1 MATPARLSRA
11 CQRETAKESPIYKE
25 AEKTGNV
32 SEDIHFLRVSKRAYE
47 VKVSSTVRSTV
58 EIPHDPKDDTFCL
71 CSEQGKA
78 DFIVTFNP
86 KDFTED
92 CLEAKDDASRSP
104 PSVRGTEAG
113 TKKVEAS
120 DSASH

>member
-1 MATPARLSRA
+1 VP
-11 CQRETAKESPIYKE
+11 
-25 AEKTGNV
+25 TGNGYRV
-32 SEDIHFLRVSKRAYE
+32 SLSIERQKKREMSARTFIFLRVSKQAYE

-58 EIPHDPKDDTFCL
+58 EIPHDPKDDPFCL

-86 KDFTED
+86 KDFPED
-92 CLEAKDDASRSP
+92 CLEAKGDASRSP
-104 PSVRGTEAG
+104 PSVRGTGAN
-113 TKKVEAS
+113 TKKVETS

>member
-1 MATPARLSRA
+1 MRAYGKRL
-11 CQRETAKESPIYKE
+11 ESLPIYRE

-58 EIPHDPKDDTFCL
+58 EIPYDPKDDLFCL

-86 KDFTED
+86 KDFPED
-92 CLEAKDDASRSP
+92 CLEAKGDASRSP
-104 PSVRGTEAG
+104 SSVRGTGAS
-113 TKKVEAS
+113 TKKVETS